1 MELLVTDGGANTGCL
16 MQIFR
21 QGWGELGGV
30 GALGVSLGQLRL
42 LALSKMSALFL
53 KFQGSLLCP
62 IRTPSC
68 SPIPLVPLSLIG
80 SFPCFPLPYSPS
92 PLFPLCIFS
101 LCLFLFPLYNPLP
114 PPSPLPYYPSTL
126 LSLPLSRSALFSL
139 GLISLLSVAARG
151 GILNTSRASDQAY
164 FAFVYPQHG
173 RKHARSNARTH
184 NLAVC
189 LDAFLPACL
198 CILDVYMCVCQCTCM
213 SICLLVYAH
222 LHPHPIFAH
231 SHALTRV
238 HTVLS
243 WLLALT

>member
-1 MELLVTDGGANTGCL
+1 MG
-16 MQIFR
+16 
-21 QGWGELGGV
+21 LGP
-30 GALGVSLGQLRL
+30 LGVSLGQLRL

-68 SPIPLVPLSLIG
+68 SPIPLVPLSLIR

-139 GLISLLSVAARG
+139 GLISLLSVAAKG
-151 GILNTSRASDQAY
+151 GILNTSGLQTRRLLLLSIPNTGASTHD
-164 FAFVYPQHG
+164 
-173 RKHARSNARTH
+173 RTH
-184 NLAVC
+184 
-189 LDAFLPACL
+189 
-198 CILDVYMCVCQCTCM
+198 
-213 SICLLVYAH
+213 AH
-222 LHPHPIFAH
+222 TIW
-231 SHALTRV
+231 
-238 HTVLS
+238 LS
-243 WLLALT
+243 A